1 MSQSDN
7 DSIQSAE
14 SLSDELFTCC
24 CTSGTFSEEGLR
36 EIIEHGLTPNSNH
49 LSNYQFFRAAC
60 CNKNVTEGIIQ
71 SLLEY
76 FPDAASDTDEN
87 GLLALHCACLNKNMT
102 LNIVQLLVDAAPD
115 SVRREDN
122 DGMMPLHFLCSNR
135 EVDEIR
141 ASEILKL
148 LLEKYPESIRHQ
160 NNNGLLP
167 IHAASMMSRSPEFC
181 RLLVAAY
188 PGSERIADAG
198 GALPF
203 HSACMNNVVATVEY
217 LYKLYPDAIN
227 HTTPNNGM
235 YPIHAAMLSL
245 DCRLEP
251 KMAAVEI
258 VEFLLGCDPNVKYQE
273 VRQGQSLLHLACQC
287 YYNDASIEAAL
298 GIIKVLYDA
307 HPDFIH
313 KEDGEGNLP
322 LHKLCT
328 NDCEAAA
335 MEILKLLLEKHPESI
350 RHQNV
355 KGNLPIHI
363 ASMMSRSPEFCCALI
378 KAYPGSE
385 RIDNLIGMLPIHY
398 ACMHNAVATVE
409 YLYTLYPDG
418 INHATR
424 QGLYPIHTAISSMVQ
439 NDEENWRVVDIV
451 KFLLGDPR
459 VKFQKLQVLERVS
472 LFAWAYFLQYNDA
485 NIEVALEVIKAI
497 YDAHPEAIE
506 TDIIASNIYNR
517 HPQVQVFIN
526 RQLVYSRQAR
536 DHRQM
541 TTPDGNGQL
550 PLHTALQ
557 SNATLGSIKLLVKG
571 NPPAVQSPDNS
582 GSLPL
587 HIACEHHDSP
597 SVVQSWSDLIQ
608 TQ

>member
-1 MSQSDN
+1 
-7 DSIQSAE
+7 
-14 SLSDELFTCC
+14 
-24 CTSGTFSEEGLR
+24 
-36 EIIEHGLTPNSNH
+36 
-49 LSNYQFFRAAC
+49 
-60 CNKNVTEGIIQ
+60 
-71 SLLEY
+71 
-76 FPDAASDTDEN
+76 
-87 GLLALHCACLNKNMT
+87 
-102 LNIVQLLVDAAPD
+102 
-115 SVRREDN
+115 
-122 DGMMPLHFLCSNR
+122 
-135 EVDEIR
+135 
-141 ASEILKL
+141 
-148 LLEKYPESIRHQ
+148 
-160 NNNGLLP
+160 
-167 IHAASMMSRSPEFC
+167 
-181 RLLVAAY
+181 
-188 PGSERIADAG
+188 
-198 GALPF
+198 
-203 HSACMNNVVATVEY
+203 
-217 LYKLYPDAIN
+217 
-227 HTTPNNGM
+227 
-235 YPIHAAMLSL
+235 
-245 DCRLEP
+245 
-251 KMAAVEI
+251 MAAVEI

-328 NDCEAAA
+328 NDCETAA

-363 ASMMSRSPEFCCALI
+363 ASMMLRSPEFCCALVN
-378 KAYPGSE
+378 AYPGSE
-385 RIDNLIGMLPIHY
+385 RIDNMIGMLPIHY
-398 ACMHNAVATVE
+398 ACMHKSVATVE

-439 NDEENWRVVDIV
+439 SCLWVESDEDKWRVVDIV

-459 VKFQKLQVLERVS
+459 VKFQKLQVLVRVS
-472 LFAWAYFLQYNDA
+472 LFAWAYFLEYNDA
-485 NIEVALEVIKAI
+485 NIDAALEVIKAI

-506 TDIIASNIYNR
+506 TDVIASASNDR
-517 HPQVQVFIN
+517 HPQVQVFVN
-526 RQLVYSRQAR
+526 RQLSYSRQAR

-587 HIACEHHDSP
+587 HIACAHHDSP
-597 SVVQSWSDLIQ
+597 SVVQYLVGLDTVTLDAVDHYNNTALHYACRGAKHETITLLLEKYDAVSVSKRNAHKKLPIDLLWESNEVLDRESVEY
-608 TQ
+608 TESVFRLLKAYPETTMNCM